1 MIEKLINEYEVPAD
15 SIVPESGHCLHPKFL
30 EKQLEDSL
38 QRLNLECLDVMYLH
52 NPYEGQG
59 PFNTDNVFFDR
70 LQEAFEFMERMVE
83 EGKIKQYGLATYS
96 SLRTKPTESKMHL
109 SLQKVTRLAQKIVGE
124 DKEHNFKFI

>member
-1 MIEKLINEYEVPAD
+1 MGYVPEDAEQEISQRQMIEKLINDYEVPAD

-38 QRLNLECLDVMYLH
+38 ERLNLECLDVMYLH

-83 EGKIKQYGLATYS
+83 AGKI
-96 SLRTKPTESKMHL
+96 
-109 SLQKVTRLAQKIVGE
+109 
-124 DKEHNFKFI
+124 